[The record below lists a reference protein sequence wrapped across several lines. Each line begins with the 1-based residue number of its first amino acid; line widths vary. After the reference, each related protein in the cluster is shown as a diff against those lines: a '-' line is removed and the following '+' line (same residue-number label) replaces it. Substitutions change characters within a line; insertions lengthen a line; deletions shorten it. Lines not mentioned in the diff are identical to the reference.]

1 MESGTLTALS
11 LSTSIMELPEN
22 FLELKFGSGSDMVS
36 EVANFHYSSIGGAY
50 LNMNGHLLLNEAGGH
65 PNKPD
70 NKTGLTSVNYADY
83 FDTGITVSGT
93 AGGSGQ

>member
-1 MESGTLTALS
+1 
-11 LSTSIMELPEN
+11 MELPDS
-22 FLELKFGSGSDMVS
+22 FLDLRFGSGKDMAS
-36 EVANFHYSSIGGAY
+36 GVACFNYSSIGGAY

-83 FDTGITVSGT
+83 FDTGITVSGISS
-93 AGGSGQ
+93 GSGQ